1 MTENFSPDLT
11 SVLLYGIIGL
21 LLISTTTFAI
31 FCVEQRRRFRNRIA
45 EVELRQL
52 RTQINPHFLF
62 NTLNAISEL
71 GYDDPE
77 AADRAITRLSGLLR
91 KSLDESH
98 VQQISLQA
106 EIDFLEDYLALQRML
121 MRDTLDIAISVDSR
135 ALHARVPTM
144 ILQPL
149 VENALT
155 HGLNRNSAS
164 RIQISAK
171 LSDGALEIEIRDNGP
186 GVVSKPRESG
196 RAGIGIANAQARL
209 QHLYGRAASVTLHNG
224 PDGGAMT
231 RIMLPF
237 RELP

>member
-1 MTENFSPDLT
+1 MLT
-11 SVLLYGIIGL
+11 GILVLLLVSTAALAGL
-21 LLISTTTFAI
+21 
-31 FCVEQRRRFRNRIA
+31 CVEQRRRFRRRLA
-45 EVELRQL
+45 EAELRQL
-52 RTQINPHFLF
+52 RAQLNPHFLF

-91 KSLDESH
+91 KSLDDG
-98 VQQISLQA
+98 QQISLQA

-121 MRDTLDIAISVDSR
+121 MRDTLDIAISVEPR

-149 VENALT
+149 VENALI
-155 HGLNRNSAS
+155 HGRNAQSAHRIRISAS
-164 RIQISAK
+164 LSADM
-171 LSDGALEIEIRDNGP
+171 LVIEVGDNGQ
-186 GVVSKPRESG
+186 GLVPRPPAAG

-209 QHLYGRAASVTLHNG
+209 QHLYGAAAGIALRNG
-224 PDGGAMT
+224 PDGGAIA
-231 RIMLPF
+231 RLVLPF

>member
-1 MTENFSPDLT
+1 MLT
-11 SVLLYGIIGL
+11 GILVLLLVSTAALAGL
-21 LLISTTTFAI
+21 
-31 FCVEQRRRFRNRIA
+31 CVEQRRRFRRRLA
-45 EVELRQL
+45 EAELRQL
-52 RTQINPHFLF
+52 RAQLNPHFLF

-91 KSLDESH
+91 KSLDDG
-98 VQQISLQA
+98 QQISLQA

-121 MRDTLDIAISVDSR
+121 MRDTLDIAISVEPR

-149 VENALT
+149 VENALI
-155 HGLNRNSAS
+155 HGRNAQSAHRIRISAS
-164 RIQISAK
+164 LSADM
-171 LSDGALEIEIRDNGP
+171 LVIEVGDNGQ
-186 GVVSKPRESG
+186 GLVPRPPAAG

-209 QHLYGRAASVTLHNG
+209 QHLYGTAAGIALRNG
-224 PDGGAMT
+224 DDGGAIA
-231 RIMLPF
+231 RIVLPF